1 MPVCAS
7 PCQSA
12 PPASPARPRPSAP
25 KPHTSHHHQNH
36 NPQRT
41 KPINTPHQRNNIPLL
56 TTLDGETISNFKLRE
71 FENRDG
77 LAMIHR
83 KTLTALELTRRD
95 LNNRYGETVWVLITS
110 AVRTQEDQQRLAA
123 RLGWTDEG
131 GLVARRSRHLPQ
143 FGGIAVD
150 IIAVRARTR
159 TRIPQQLLGEIC
171 RQHFD
176 YVKDDYSDG
185 HVHADNRNSANT
197 P

>member
-1 MPVCAS
+1 MSDCV
-7 PCQSA
+7 
-12 PPASPARPRPSAP
+12 RPRPNAP
-25 KPHTSHHHQNH
+25 KPHTSHTSH
-36 NPQRT
+36 NSPNNNPRRT
-41 KPINTPHQRNNIPLL
+41 KTINTTHQRNNIPLL
-56 TTLDGETISNFKLRE
+56 TNLDGEIISNFKLRE

-77 LAMIHR
+77 LAMLHR

-95 LNNRYGETVWVLITS
+95 LNNRYAETVWVLITS
-110 AVRTQEDQQRLAA
+110 AVRTQEDQQQLAA
-123 RLGWTDEG
+123 RLGWTDQG

-150 IIAVRARTR
+150 IIAVNARTR
-159 TRIPQQLLGEIC
+159 TRIPQHLLGAIC

-176 YVKDDYSDG
+176 FVKDDYSDG